1 MSHILN
7 INISDLKIIQSISN
21 RNPISFSLP
30 PLKTNLTCPPRRFK
44 QHSYLT
50 RCNHK
55 LLFCTVSVLI
65 TVSDD
70 IKVTS
75 SRCAALN
82 QRLADE
88 LATLNLRK
96 T

>member
-7 INISDLKIIQSISN
+7 LNISDLKIIQSISY
-21 RNPISFSLP
+21 RNPISFSPP
-30 PLKTNLTCPPRRFK
+30 PLRTNVTYRPRRFK
-44 QHSYLT
+44 QHLYLT
-50 RCNHK
+50 RCNYK
-55 LLFCTVSVLI
+55 PLFSTVSVLI

-75 SRCAALN
+75 SRCAPLN

-88 LATLNLRK
+88 LGTLNLRI